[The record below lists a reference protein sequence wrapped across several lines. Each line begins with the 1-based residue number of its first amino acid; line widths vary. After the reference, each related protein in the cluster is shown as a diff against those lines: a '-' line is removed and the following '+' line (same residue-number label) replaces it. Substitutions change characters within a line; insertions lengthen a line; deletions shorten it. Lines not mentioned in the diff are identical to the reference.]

1 MESRFLIS
9 AVQRSRFYDIR
20 TCARTIEQKGATLGT
35 RKVVTLRADGRHDWL
50 FVGGNL
56 IKVRD
61 AFLLCLRRS
70 RSQWANGPLL
80 FSASQGHGAPQATT
94 YVRLAISTH
103 TPTHRPTRQEL
114 LTTDPY
120 IFVRWLILII
130 IPAHDTKHFGIY
142 FGLGTIILQLVSE
155 QWNRCIV
162 PNSTSDGCIWKIVWQ
177 PLRKNILVRSN
188 PPIHRQN
195 CPSSSPRQQHAD
207 KRCLYRQHNIVLVFI
222 QILAGKRT
230 DAAQWG
236 RNPVRIPKLIVD
248 RWTDNK
254 RVS

>member
-9 AVQRSRFYDIR
+9 SVQRSRFYDIR

-35 RKVVTLRADGRHDWL
+35 RKVVTRRADGRHDWL

-155 QWNRCIV
+155 QWNRCIA

-188 PPIHRQN
+188 PPSIAKIVPLHRLGN
-195 CPSSSPRQQHAD
+195 NMLTSGAFTGNTT
-207 KRCLYRQHNIVLVFI
+207 LYWYLSKYSQVSEQTQHNGAETPCAF
-222 QILAGKRT
+222 
-230 DAAQWG
+230 
-236 RNPVRIPKLIVD
+236 RN
-248 RWTDNK
+248 
-254 RVS
+254 